1 MVSLNQWM
9 VGLNQS
15 WTVNPSR
22 CLFEDLGNKSLFLI
36 ISSPYIFS
44 SFSPWRLPVLD
55 EHGQGGGNGPWWIL
69 SLGNFWSRPLSTS
82 VTWGVVEPEL
92 IGRGGWTCVCV
103 FARFLFRMF
112 FLKKWCLQSLKN
124 LKMGWWHMM
133 IYDDPKCDEC
143 FLWNRLKPVTCKWWN
158 DLQMDHIPRIQRL
171 DGAFGSS
178 YTFFLCGLW

>member
-1 MVSLNQWM
+1 MFVWGFGKQKPISHHFQ
-9 VGLNQS
+9 
-15 WTVNPSR
+15 PIY
-22 CLFEDLGNKSLFLI
+22 FLI
-36 ISSPYIFS
+36 IFPMKAP
-44 SFSPWRLPVLD
+44 SFGRTRPGRGQRPVVD
-55 EHGQGGGNGPWWIL
+55 
-69 SLGNFWSRPLSTS
+69 S
-82 VTWGVVEPEL
+82 EPGKFL
-92 IGRGGWTCVCV
+92 KQATKHISHLRGGWTRTHRAWWLNMCVCV

-178 YTFFLCGLW
+178 YTFFVWFMVIHPTMEIKSL

>member
-103 FARFLFRMF
+103 CLHVFFFACF
-112 FLKKWCLQSLKN
+112 FEEMMSAIPKKSKN
-124 LKMGWWHMM
+124 GMM
-133 IYDDPKCDEC
+133 TYDDPKCDEC

-178 YTFFLCGLW
+178 YTFLCGLW